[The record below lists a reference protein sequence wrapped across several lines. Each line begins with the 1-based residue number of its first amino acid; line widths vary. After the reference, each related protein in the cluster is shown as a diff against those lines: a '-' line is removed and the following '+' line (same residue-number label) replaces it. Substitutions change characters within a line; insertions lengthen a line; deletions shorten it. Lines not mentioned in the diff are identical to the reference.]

1 MRRSH
6 GPVASSLA
14 MTLACLSACTTYSP
28 ARPSDLQANREV
40 RATFAEARDIRVR
53 YPHADSALTLNTSRV
68 EGRLS
73 GGSAGSGDTVELQM
87 HDPNDYAR
95 TGATRFVMDSST
107 TMQAR
112 HVSAGKTAL
121 LVLGIGAVAVGA
133 LAIAVS
139 DTCMAFCTNP

>member
-1 MRRSH
+1 L
-6 GPVASSLA
+6 ASSLTV
-14 MTLACLSACTTYSP
+14 TLAWCSACTSFSP
-28 ARPSDLQANREV
+28 AHPSDLQANREV
-40 RATFAEARDIRVR
+40 RATFAEARDIQVR
-53 YPHADSALTLNTSRV
+53 YPHADSGLTLNTSRV

-73 GGSAGSGDTVELQM
+73 GKAAGFGDTVELQM
-87 HDPNDYAR
+87 HDPSDYTR
-95 TGATRFVMDSST
+95 TGTTRFVMDSST

-121 LVLGIGAVAVGA
+121 LVLSIGAVAVGA